1 MPWLRLQLM
10 LCVILTGCKTQTI
23 EYHTRPTWHTAL
35 SGSSGLPSEEVRPDG
50 TIVKYRSGSNVNGT
64 LLQEYLDT
72 VNLEEKD
79 ELTGKR
85 TLRSVLPEHVL
96 THTLTCLRDRNW
108 ELLFEQILSNEMKQF
123 YENEE
128 NGREQFVDFFS
139 SNRRELAKTLQRMH
153 GGKGFGEVTSI
164 QQGNVI
170 MYSFIPRV
178 ARSYTFKSVS
188 FMREN
193 EFLKLHSIR

>member
-1 MPWLRLQLM
+1 M
-10 LCVILTGCKTQTI
+10 LPETLTAVGELDPKVIL
-23 EYHTRPTWHTAL
+23 
-35 SGSSGLPSEEVRPDG
+35 
-50 TIVKYRSGSNVNGT
+50 
-64 LLQEYLDT
+64 
-72 VNLEEKD
+72 
-79 ELTGKR
+79 
-85 TLRSVLPEHVL
+85 VL
-96 THTLTCLRDRNW
+96 TKVPLTS
-108 ELLFEQILSNEMKQF
+108 EQILSNEMKQF

-153 GGKGFGEVTSI
+153 GGKGFGEVTSV